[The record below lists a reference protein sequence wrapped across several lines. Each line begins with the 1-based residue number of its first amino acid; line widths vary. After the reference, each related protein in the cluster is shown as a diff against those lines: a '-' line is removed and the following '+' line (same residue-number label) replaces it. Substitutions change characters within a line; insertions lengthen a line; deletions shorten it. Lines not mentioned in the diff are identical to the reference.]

1 VPGGALDHDLAA
13 REANDR
19 GDDAERLLAAQQHRP
34 LLDVHLDVD
43 IGPVRGAQAPA
54 EAALFVTERNDAD
67 RRVDSLGRLDAGEHA
82 EHAVVPAA
90 VRHRVEMRTGPH
102 ARVPARAEEVS
113 RGVDFHRQPG
123 RAHPAGREL
132 VRTVFLRRVAD
143 AIAERVDGLDPFEQ
157 AHERSLHEKSIR
169 CQTPKGV

>member
-1 VPGGALDHDLAA
+1 GAGNRERRIARAEDELGRVDERVAAALHRSRPGVPGGALDHDLAA

-67 RRVDSLGRLDAGEHA
+67 
-82 EHAVVPAA
+82 
-90 VRHRVEMRTGPH
+90 
-102 ARVPARAEEVS
+102 
-113 RGVDFHRQPG
+113 
-123 RAHPAGREL
+123 
-132 VRTVFLRRVAD
+132 
-143 AIAERVDGLDPFEQ
+143 
-157 AHERSLHEKSIR
+157 
-169 CQTPKGV
+169 